1 MTSRDFLQRVADRVS
16 EQGGAAE
23 TGDLAAEF
31 LRVPDG
37 PLARRTFC
45 ALLSA
50 DPRFLIS
57 IGQIHLQEWDHGLRG
72 KRLEDL
78 TFAVLDFE
86 TNGFAPVD
94 RAIEIGISCWRGGRE
109 VSSFESLLDSG
120 TGVSRFVT
128 RLTGI
133 REEDLIGRPTFEAVL
148 PEVAPLLEGAVVVAH
163 NLPFDR
169 RILLGEIGLAGGDRR
184 LAEPGIC
191 TLKLARR
198 LLPKDEP
205 KRLDAL
211 AERFSLSFQAR
222 HRALGDARV
231 TGSLL
236 QLLLELASERTP
248 LDTLGDLE
256 AFLSAP
262 VERSCRHSAVVGF
275 DSATPE
281 G

>member
-1 MTSRDFLQRVADRVS
+1 MTSRDFFQRVADRLS
-16 EQGGAAE
+16 ELGGTAGVGE
-23 TGDLAAEF
+23 LASEL
-31 LRVPDG
+31 LRVQDG
-37 PLARRTFC
+37 PLARRTLA

-50 DPRFLIS
+50 DPRFVLS
-57 IGQIHLQEWDHGLRG
+57 DGQILLQEWDHGLSDTRV
-72 KRLEDL
+72 EDL

-109 VSSFESLLDSG
+109 VTSFESLLDPG

-133 REEDLIGRPTFEAVL
+133 REEDLIGRPTFEAIL
-148 PEVAPLLEGAVVVAH
+148 PEVAPLLDGAVVVAH

-169 RILLGEIGLAGGDRR
+169 RILLSEMGLAGGDRR
-184 LAEPGIC
+184 LAEPGLC
-191 TLKLARR
+191 TLRFARR
-198 LLPKDEP
+198 LLPKEEP

-231 TGSLL
+231 TGALL
-236 QLLLELASERTP
+236 QILLDLAADRAP
-248 LDTLGDLE
+248 VDTLGDLE

-262 VERSCRHSAVVGF
+262 VERGPSSLGNHQV
-275 DSATPE
+275 
-281 G
+281 

>member
-1 MTSRDFLQRVADRVS
+1 M
-16 EQGGAAE
+16 
-23 TGDLAAEF
+23 GDLASEF

-37 PLARRTFC
+37 SLARRTMG
-45 ALLSA
+45 ALLCA
-50 DPRFLIS
+50 DPRFLVS
-57 IGQIHLQEWDHGLRG
+57 CGRIHLRTLGHGLSAS
-72 KRLEDL
+72 RLEDL

-86 TNGFAPVD
+86 TNGLAPVD

-109 VSSFESLLDSG
+109 VASFETLLDPG

-133 REEDLIGRPTFEAVL
+133 RAEDLSGCPTFEAILADVS
-148 PEVAPLLEGAVVVAH
+148 PLLEGAVVVAH

-169 RILLGEIGLAGGDRR
+169 RILLNEIALAGGDRR
-184 LAEPGIC
+184 LAEPGMC

-198 LLPKDEP
+198 LLPKEES

-211 AERFSLSFQAR
+211 AERFSLTFQAR

-236 QLLLELASERTP
+236 QILLDLAAERAP
-248 LDTLGDLE
+248 LDTFGALE
-256 AFLSAP
+256 AFLATP
-262 VERSCRHSAVVGF
+262 VELRSPSRRSRQV
-275 DSATPE
+275 
-281 G
+281 

>member
-1 MTSRDFLQRVADRVS
+1 MARDFFERVAERLS
-16 EQGGAAE
+16 ERGGAAE
-23 TGDLAAEF
+23 MGDLASEF

-37 PLARRTFC
+37 PLARHTFS

-50 DPRFLIS
+50 DSRFLVS
-57 IGQIHLQEWDHGLRG
+57 CGRIHLQEWDHGLHG
-72 KRLEDL
+72 VRLEDL
-78 TFAVLDFE
+78 AFAVLDFE
-86 TNGFAPVD
+86 TNGFSPAD
-94 RAIEIGISCWRGGRE
+94 RAIEIGVSCWRGGRE
-109 VSSFESLLDSG
+109 VASYDSLLDPG

-133 REEDLIGRPTFEAVL
+133 REEDLRGRPTFEEIL
-148 PEVAPLLEGAVVVAH
+148 PDVAPFLEGAVVVAH

-169 RILLGEIGLAGGDRR
+169 RILLSEIGLASGDRR
-184 LAEPGIC
+184 LAEPGMC

-198 LLPKDEP
+198 LLPKEDP

-231 TGSLL
+231 TGALL
-236 QLLLELASERTP
+236 QILLDLASERVPMETF
-248 LDTLGDLE
+248 GDVE

-262 VERSCRHSAVVGF
+262 VEKRSTRAAC
-275 DSATPE
+275 
-281 G
+281 